1 MPDPKSYWF
10 DPDVIFG
17 SGISCA
23 KICSKRS
30 DSATDPYKKTKKNE
44 VYKRASE
51 QAIRG
56 FSIHTS

>member
-30 DSATDPYKKTKKNE
+30 DSATDPYKKLKKM
-44 VYKRASE
+44 KCTSE
-51 QAIRG
+51 QA
-56 FSIHTS
+56 SKQ